1 MLGELVYE
9 TRAIQMYMCWSN
21 YADAIWTT
29 TKIIVIGITIYRH
42 IKMFI
47 ELFYTTLP
55 PANFVRVKLQAYKK
69 MSRDWLIGL
78 SIVVLPPVIILPKY
92 LIPHFRW
99 VLLAMV
105 LLFCFMMLY
114 GAASKTQ
121 KTDA

>member
-1 MLGELVYE
+1 
-9 TRAIQMYMCWSN
+9 MCWSN

-78 SIVVLPPVIILPKY
+78 
-92 LIPHFRW
+92 
-99 VLLAMV
+99 
-105 LLFCFMMLY
+105 
-114 GAASKTQ
+114 
-121 KTDA
+121 